1 MGYQMPLVF
10 LAVGIILIVLE
21 MATLT
26 FYMAALGF
34 AALVTSLY
42 TWLLPSNDWQAAVV
56 FAIAAMV
63 ALPLAHVLRHRLQR
77 ASPDKLTDMDK
88 GAHVTV
94 AEIKGDVIR
103 VKYRDSL
110 WEAVWQGAGRP
121 ELGQRAQIVS
131 RDDMRLHIK
140 AIN

>member
-42 TWLLPSNDWQAAVV
+42 TWLLP
-56 FAIAAMV
+56 
-63 ALPLAHVLRHRLQR
+63 LQ
-77 ASPDKLTDMDK
+77 
-88 GAHVTV
+88 
-94 AEIKGDVIR
+94 
-103 VKYRDSL
+103 
-110 WEAVWQGAGRP
+110 
-121 ELGQRAQIVS
+121 
-131 RDDMRLHIK
+131 
-140 AIN
+140 